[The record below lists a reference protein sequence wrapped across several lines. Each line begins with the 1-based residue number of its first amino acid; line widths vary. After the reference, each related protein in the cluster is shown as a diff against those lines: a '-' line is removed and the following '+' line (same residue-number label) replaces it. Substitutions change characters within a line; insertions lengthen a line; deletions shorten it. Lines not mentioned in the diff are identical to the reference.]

1 LQDPYASATR
11 PVRELKGFH
20 MVELAPGESKQVN
33 FTLTEADLKF
43 YNAKQ
48 QWVAEP
54 GTFHVY
60 IGGDSS
66 VKEKRSFELK

>member
-1 LQDPYASATR
+1 
-11 PVRELKGFH
+11 
-20 MVELAPGESKQVN
+20 MVELAPGESKQVS

-43 YNAKQ
+43 YNSKQ
-48 QWVAEP
+48 QWDAEP

-66 VKEKRSFELK
+66 AKEKRSFELK